1 MRVQFR
7 FIWLCLNLYIFSEGC
22 VQISL
27 SSLGSGRARPGFSTP
42 WFLVCFRSSAL
53 GWYDPSICLLLR
65 STHENRTT
73 ARASRKNTG
82 MNRPDTLAELMM
94 LHTRTCR
101 NKHRLR
107 HMYFCFLRV
116 CLFKK
121 TQDVSIRV
129 RVRGKVPG

>member
-1 MRVQFR
+1 MRVAWRLDSVLTELMRVQFR
-7 FIWLCLNLYIFSEGC
+7 LIRLTLTELWLNLCIFSEGC

-27 SSLGSGRARPGFSTP
+27 SSLGSGRVRPGFSAP

-73 ARASRKNTG
+73 ARASRNNTG

-94 LHTRTCR
+94 LHTEKQTQTETCV
-101 NKHRLR
+101 L
-107 HMYFCFLRV
+107 
-116 CLFKK
+116 LFSKG
-121 TQDVSIRV
+121 VSV
-129 RVRGKVPG
+129 